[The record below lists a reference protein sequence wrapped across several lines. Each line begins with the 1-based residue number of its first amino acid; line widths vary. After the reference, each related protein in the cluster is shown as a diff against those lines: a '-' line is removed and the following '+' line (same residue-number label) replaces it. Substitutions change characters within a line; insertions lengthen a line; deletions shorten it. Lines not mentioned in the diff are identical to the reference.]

1 MSSEAEWGVGGVL
14 KGRAQG
20 CGSGLDEAM
29 LVRINNG
36 PRPVPAFQYQVRQG
50 VRTVLLI
57 TVFYAYSRLQ
67 AGLLVIIKK

>member
-36 PRPVPAFQYQVRQG
+36 PRPVPAFSISRSAGAKNSSSYDSILRVF
-50 VRTVLLI
+50 TI
-57 TVFYAYSRLQ
+57 TSR
-67 AGLLVIIKK
+67 ASSDY